1 MVWPSSRPALSPE
14 GHDGCGL
21 SVKGNQP
28 PCPGLSFALADR
40 YDAANEINLSPAEQP
55 NLASSQPG
63 EQGQRDNREEVPR
76 LAVATCFDQPL
87 PFVPVE

>member
-1 MVWPSSRPALSPE
+1 MVGSPSRPALRPE

-21 SVKGNQP
+21 SVEGHQP
-28 PCPGLSFALADR
+28 PCPGLSFAFADR
-40 YDAANEINLSPAEQP
+40 HNSPDEINLSPAEQP

-63 EQGQRDNREEVPR
+63 EQGQRDNGEEVPR